1 MITCTQCGTNNE
13 SRFKFCKKCG
23 HKLEKPQTAEP
34 NGGVGKE
41 DNSGKT
47 KKCPN
52 CKKLNYPKAV
62 FCQYCG
68 KEFKQEEPESAIK
81 KESPVAI
88 PSDAPLLEFQ
98 RFGVLQQ
105 KRLDQAKTK
114 FQESQVRYEY
124 PRETLWNDG
133 QIAALYE
140 AYCHNHSALV
150 LFLKEAES
158 LSADLE
164 EKRKTCHQQL
174 LLSPDSNLEL
184 KDERLKLFSSIAEKD
199 TNSFFQ
205 TVKAIVEA
213 FGKNNPVFAT
223 GCQLSTPLDLWKQQS
238 SPMLLQQHLFVGTS
252 FRRFHILNQPIDLP
266 RLEFIRLIN
275 EKNLIVKYNESSKEQ
290 CMSFVSTLLG
300 RMIWSSGGLGLKVD
314 VIDTKDWNGISYQFN
329 NSKLCGLI
337 TETNE
342 VGPLLSR
349 LYKDEMEVITTTLKK
364 AHVASVAEYNAS
376 NFNKLCTQVLVI
388 KDLNHCTS
396 NADVSLLPKLMEKA
410 AQAGLCVIL
419 LVNEDTPK
427 EESRQYRTTSKDPMS
442 SIDRYASTINLVDN
456 TLYGKDS
463 YDDLLFDLMDEK
475 HLVEAIA
482 QGSVANDELLGAS
495 SLDYMPK
502 RSQDFWKLKAT
513 DEISLAIG
521 MESYSPNMLR
531 LTDNPVESLVM
542 VTGSIS
548 SAINLW
554 LDTLVLQV
562 LTKYDPSTVQL
573 LLVDCY
579 GEDSTLFDK
588 FIPISSMEGAPI
600 SIAKVEGFDQEVWTR
615 LYAHKEGSPRLM
627 AVIVG
632 SFENQLKEYVD
643 KSRPLYSN
651 GKFRGVDIICVDGRR
666 DAWEPNKIEGWH
678 GLQIAFGPSTIYADL
693 TRRDQFALGADEFYY
708 RGVKN
713 VALLTDEVS
722 VGIIV
727 DTLAGKLRERFPQP
741 IKPIK
746 DAFVS
751 PQTNDG
757 TFGQEVS
764 LVFTETVEKATM
776 EKPEQ
781 QGPNISTFVEPL
793 TLVEGREKVG
803 KTDLQL
809 PEEIEEVSYKTT
821 FPLPIPEKLWTG
833 NAEKALTIPIG
844 VHINNNG
851 KLKVEQITF
860 EQEGNNNV
868 AFVVGLP
875 GSGKTSLINA
885 LILNA
890 ALRYSPDELN
900 MYLVDFSGVEF
911 SHYEKYGL
919 PHAKLIA
926 TGADREFGLSV
937 LNEVQQEMDKRSNP
951 EYTNY
956 PRILL
961 VLDECQRFFLNE
973 QSTNSI
979 TVQAASIIENIL
991 RQGRKHRINIII
1003 ATQALSNI
1011 PDVIYDLVDIRLVG
1025 NPDEKTFRKF
1035 VKRGDSDYIITKEYK
1050 KGEFLITKNGVY
1062 DRKDKDIED
1071 YHIKSYFVKS
1081 GKFDQ
1086 KHELDEKVEMLHE
1099 YALQHPEL
1107 CKTVPETRSFRGT
1120 EIVAFDQS
1128 RMLEGHKDCKA
1139 QPTSMYFY
1147 LGESVEGKKDIA
1159 IQIHAGQEFQHI
1171 LIAGGTSPIDGESV
1185 VVNGMMSV
1193 SQSYELVDVEMT
1205 RLEEEPEEVDIDGL
1219 EVGLEETEIDQVE
1232 DELEET
1238 EEMLDDLIDDIP
1250 FEPQAVNYVFN
1261 FDNNDL
1267 NAAAHINQLLISPFS
1282 SKSKAIENTEEAVLE
1297 TLTEVQSLINEREK
1311 GQKRYP
1317 HVYLTFL
1324 QFGNGSMFRDTR
1336 SLGNSKC
1343 TQLMHDILKRGS
1355 QCGVFVILQT
1365 QVLKD
1370 FALLRKRENIDFSH
1384 VVALQMSDNACTFI
1398 DLPEASKLNK
1408 EGANTSGKC
1417 RGIYKDVNIGI
1428 VKKFKPYQYINE

>member
-34 NGGVGKE
+34 EGGVGKE
-41 DNSGKT
+41 DNSSKT
-47 KKCPN
+47 KRCPN

-68 KEFKQEEPESAIK
+68 KEFKQVKQEPPK
-81 KESPVAI
+81 KEPPLDV

-98 RFGVLQQ
+98 RFGALQQ

-124 PRETLWNDG
+124 PRETPWNDG

-205 TVKAIVEA
+205 TAKAIVEA

-275 EKNLIVKYNESSKEQ
+275 EKNLIIKYNESSKEQ

-388 KDLNHCTS
+388 KDLNDCTS

-419 LVNEDTPK
+419 MVNEDTPK

-442 SIDRYASTINLVDN
+442 SVERYALTIDLVDN

-475 HLVEAIA
+475 HLAEAIA

-521 MESYSPNMLR
+521 MENYSPNVMR

-548 SAINLW
+548 SAINSW

-562 LTKYDPSTVQL
+562 STKYDPSTVQL

-588 FIPISSMEGAPI
+588 YIPISSIEGAPI

-643 KSRPLYSN
+643 RSRPLYSN

-666 DAWEPNKIEGWH
+666 DAWEPSKIEGWH

-722 VGIIV
+722 VGEIV
-727 DTLAGKLRERFPQP
+727 DMLTGKLRERFPQRQP
-741 IKPIK
+741 EEDKTRK
-746 DAFVS
+746 G
-751 PQTNDG
+751 NG
-757 TFGQEVS
+757 
-764 LVFTETVEKATM
+764 ETVGGT
-776 EKPEQ
+776 
-781 QGPNISTFVEPL
+781 
-793 TLVEGREKVG
+793 TLP
-803 KTDLQL
+803 
-809 PEEIEEVSYKTT
+809 PEEDKTGKGNGETGGGTTLPPEEDKTGKGNGETDGGTTLPPKEDEEVSYKTT
-821 FPLPIPEKLWTG
+821 FPLPKTEELWTG
-833 NAEKALTIPIG
+833 NAKDAMIIPIG
-844 VHINNNG
+844 VHISR
-851 KLKVEQITF
+851 L
-860 EQEGNNNV
+860 GNRKTKNLCFNDSKTNSNA
-868 AFVVGLP
+868 AFVLGGT
-875 GSGKTSLINA
+875 GSGKTSLLNA
-885 LILNA
+885 LIVNA
-890 ALRYSPDELN
+890 ACRYSPDELN

-911 SHYEKYGL
+911 MHYEKYRL

-937 LNEVQQEMDKRSNP
+937 LREVEQEMNNRINHP
-951 EYTNY
+951 ENTNY

-961 VLDECQRFFLNE
+961 VLDECHRFFVDD
-973 QSTNSI
+973 SKPNSI
-979 TVQAASIIENIL
+979 SAQATAIIDNVL
-991 RQGRKHRINIII
+991 RQGRKFRINIIM
-1003 ATQALSNI
+1003 ATQNLSGI
-1011 PDVIYDLVDIRLVG
+1011 PTVLHEMVDFRLVG
-1025 NPDEKTFRKF
+1025 KPTRKDF
-1035 VKRGDSDYIITKEYK
+1035 NNWMAGKESDFQLLSNYDG
-1050 KGEFLITKNGVY
+1050 GEFVFMERGVRA
-1062 DRKDKDIED
+1062 DDLEEQ
-1071 YHIKSYFVKS
+1071 HIKSYFVAS
-1081 GKFDQ
+1081 GKMDR
-1086 KHELDEKVEMLHE
+1086 KHELDIIVEKLHN
-1099 YALQHPEL
+1099 YAMQHPEL
-1107 CKTVPETRSFRGT
+1107 HKTIKEIRSFRGT
-1120 EIVAFDQS
+1120 EIVPFTSD
-1128 RMLEGHKDCKA
+1128 RMVDKHKEKKV
-1139 QPTSMYFY
+1139 QPQNMYFY
-1147 LGESVEGKKDIA
+1147 LGESVEGKEDIV
-1159 IQIHAGQEFQHI
+1159 ISIKAGQEFQHI

-1185 VVNGMMSV
+1185 AVNGLMSV
-1193 SQSYELVDVEMT
+1193 SQSYEIEEV
-1205 RLEEEPEEVDIDGL
+1205 EEEFEDIDKIFDKN
-1219 EVGLEETEIDQVE
+1219 EVVNE
-1232 DELEET
+1232 DET
-1238 EEMLDDLIDDIP
+1238 EEDEFEATEEFLDDQLDDIS
-1250 FEPQAVNYVFN
+1250 FEPEAINYVFN
-1261 FDNNDL
+1261 FDDNNSS
-1267 NAAAHINQLLISPFS
+1267 AVACINKSLITPFS
-1282 SKSKAIENTEEAVLE
+1282 SKSKAIDNTEEAVQKELIE
-1297 TLTEVQSLINEREK
+1297 LKELIDQREQSK
-1311 GQKRYP
+1311 KHFP
-1317 HVYLTFL
+1317 HIYLTFL
-1324 QFGNGSMFRDTR
+1324 QFGNGSMFRDTK
-1336 SLGNSKC
+1336 SGGDSKC
-1343 TQLMHDILKRGS
+1343 TQLLHDIMKRGS
-1355 QCGVFVILQT
+1355 QCGVFVILQS

-1370 FALLRKRENIDFSH
+1370 FAFLRKRENKDFCH
-1384 VVALQMSDNACTFI
+1384 IVALQMSNDNACSFL
-1398 DLPEASKLNK
+1398 DLPEAGKLNQV
-1408 EGANTSGKC
+1408 GADTSGKC
-1417 RGIYKDVNIGI
+1417 RGLYKDVINDT
-1428 VKKFKPYQYINE
+1428 VKKFKPYKYINE